1 MTMNILLVEDDEVDR
16 MLFHRA
22 LKKAGAKCTVVD
34 ATDGAEALELLQ
46 SLTGSGERSGQAQ
59 NTVIVTDIN
68 MPRMNGHE
76 FVAAVR
82 ENPDLANAVVFVYST
97 SATDE
102 DRQLA
107 YSRHVAGYLLKR
119 GDDDALKD
127 IGSLFDVYSRT
138 VELPD
143 A

>member
-97 SATDE
+97 SATEE
-102 DRQLA
+102 DRHLA

>member
-1 MTMNILLVEDDEVDR
+1 MNILLVEDDEVDR

-46 SLTGSGERSGQAQ
+46 TLIGSEGRSGQAP

-82 ENPDLANAVVFVYST
+82 ENPDLAKAVVFVYST
-97 SATDE
+97 SATEE

-119 GDDDALKD
+119 GDDNALKD